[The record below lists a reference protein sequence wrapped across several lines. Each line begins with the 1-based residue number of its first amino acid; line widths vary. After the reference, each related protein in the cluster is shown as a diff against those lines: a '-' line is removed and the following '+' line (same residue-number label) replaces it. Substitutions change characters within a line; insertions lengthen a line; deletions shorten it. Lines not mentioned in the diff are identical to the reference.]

1 LTKIKRRSIV
11 EKETTDIEFEWD
23 EKKNAGNI
31 QKHGISFEE
40 AAIIFFDPLH
50 SEIYDRLHS
59 SLFEDRWKAFGLA
72 GPVLVMVS
80 YAERNGRIRII
91 SARKA
96 TSGEK
101 EAYCGGR

>member
-1 LTKIKRRSIV
+1 MERRSIV
-11 EKETTDIEFEWD
+11 EKETADIEFEWD

-40 AAIIFFDPLH
+40 AAIVFFDPMH
-50 SEIYDRLHS
+50 SEIYDSLHS
-59 SLFEDRWKAFGLA
+59 GLFEDRWKAFGLA
-72 GPVLVMVS
+72 GPVLVMIS
-80 YAERNGRIRII
+80 YTGRNGGIRII

-101 EAYCGGR
+101 EAYFGEC